1 MIAPLYGVP
10 EIMERYRCDRHKAAQ
25 IIHQMQHLES
35 PRLLAP
41 EWAVVEWE
49 RQQMEQ
55 TAKPKGKRT
64 APKPG
69 RVLVGTE
76 QAPYHIPRRR
86 ETA

>member
-41 EWAVVEWE
+41 EWAVMEWE
-49 RQQMEQ
+49 RQQMAQ
-55 TAKPKGKRT
+55 PKIKRT